1 MKYLSLLLF
10 APKFVQFCTEEKS
23 MSSEITSLITFGEAN
38 FTGFSSMSGNLV
50 AFTLLIALVVLAA
63 LEFSFPKRILP
74 VKQLRQSYQTN
85 AGLFIFNSLII
96 SVTLT
101 PLLMVADRYSDRG
114 LLSYA
119 EGPAWKALLSF
130 LLLDLLLYCWHRI
143 SHSFDSLWMFHK
155 VHHNDPYLNV
165 STTFR
170 LHIVELLIITVL
182 KSAYIVLLG
191 VDKTMVLTN
200 ETLLTLFVMFHH
212 SNISFRGEKRLGQVI
227 IAPYLHCAH
236 HSTERSEHDTN
247 YGAVFSTWD
256 RLLGTFN
263 EREPAKIGIKN
274 SSPQTV
280 LGLVKF
286 GFTPANP
293 APAPV
298 YGPDLNLNAMI
309 AEAAYYKAEKRAFK
323 PGNELRD
330 WLEAKRGIIRMVYG
344 DRPGRRP
351 QPFKSYI
358 LTVSSIPIIRNGKYH
373 EIIERFYCSAYYPLY
388 RRC

>member
-1 MKYLSLLLF
+1 
-10 APKFVQFCTEEKS
+10 
-23 MSSEITSLITFGEAN
+23 MSSEITSLITFIESN
-38 FTGFSSMSGNLV
+38 FTGFSSMPGVSA
-50 AFTLLIALVVLAA
+50 AFILLIAFVVLSI
-63 LEFSFPKRILP
+63 LEFSFPKRRLP
-74 VKQLRQSYQTN
+74 AKQLRQSYQTN

-96 SVTLT
+96 SATLA

-114 LLSYA
+114 LLSYV

-130 LLLDLLLYCWHRI
+130 LLLDLLLYCWHKL

-165 STTFR
+165 STAFR

-182 KSAYIVLLG
+182 KSSYIVLLG

-200 ETLLTLFVMFHH
+200 EILLTLFIMFHH
-212 SNISFRGEKRLGQVI
+212 SNIAFSGEKRLGLVI
-227 IAPYLHCAH
+227 IVPYLHRAH
-236 HSTERSEHDTN
+236 HSTERNEHDTN
-247 YGAVFSTWD
+247 YGAVFSIWD
-256 RLLGTFN
+256 RLFGTFI
-263 EREPAKIGIKN
+263 ERKLAKIGIKN

-293 APAPV
+293 APVPTCQ
-298 YGPDLNLNAMI
+298 PDLNLNAMI
-309 AEAAYYKAEKRAFK
+309 AEAAYYKAEKRAFT

-330 WLEAKRGIIRMVYG
+330 WLEAKREINRIVYG
-344 DRPGRRP
+344 DRPGKRS
-351 QPFKSYI
+351 QPVKSYA
-358 LTVSSIPIIRNGKYH
+358 LAVSPISIIRNGKYH
-373 EIIERFYCSAYYPLY
+373 EIIERFCCSAYYPLC